1 MFSKFRSLIFKFD
14 PETAHNLAIKS
25 LKLNLLPNLSNQEK
39 DDSLFKTKLF
49 GKEINNPIGIAAGF
63 DKNAEVYNS
72 LFKLGFGFVEVGTVT
87 PLEQYGNPKP
97 RVFRL
102 VDDQALINRLGFNN
116 LGSENISK
124 RIKSNPN
131 KGLLGVNIG
140 PNKDSEDRLN
150 DYLIGLRVFHDIADY
165 VTINIS
171 SPNTENLRNFHDKS
185 KFDEL
190 MDSIE
195 KEKIRLKSKIPII
208 VKISPDILEEQIEI
222 ICKTLIQYKVSAIIV
237 SNTSAKNR
245 DKLKDILKH
254 QKGGLSGKPLEEEA
268 NKLISK
274 FYKILNGKIE
284 IIGVG
289 VVPQEIN
296 LDPFFSPRKLLDL
309 QAGLYGVKEKDRI
322 TDTILNLVSL
332 EKEANSYARSLSGG
346 MKRRLLMAKALVH
359 QPPLVFLDEPT
370 AGVDVELRQNLWK
383 NVRMLNKLGV
393 TIILTTHYLEE
404 AEKMCDRI
412 AILNKGNVVALDS
425 TKNLLNRIQTKKVTF
440 KTDKEI
446 NIQKND
452 LESLEIISKI
462 GNEVCVSYE
471 KSKVNMEKLINLIKK
486 NNVKIV
492 DISTD
497 DGDLEDVF
505 LRLIKN

>member
-1 MFSKFRSLIFKFD
+1 MNKKNILSVKNLKKIYSKQ
-14 PETAHNLAIKS
+14 HNGKTYALND
-25 LKLNLLPNLSNQEK
+25 LNL
-39 DDSLFKTKLF
+39 DV
-49 GKEINNPIGIAAGF
+49 KEGEIF
-63 DKNAEVYNS
+63 
-72 LFKLGFGFVEVGTVT
+72 
-87 PLEQYGNPKP
+87 
-97 RVFRL
+97 
-102 VDDQALINRLGFNN
+102 
-116 LGSENISK
+116 
-124 RIKSNPN
+124 
-131 KGLLGVNIG
+131 GLLG
-140 PNKDSEDRLN
+140 PNGAGKTT
-150 DYLIGLRVFHDIADY
+150 F
-165 VTINIS
+165 INILAGTVIKTGGEV
-171 SPNTENLRNFHDKS
+171 NVCGFDLDENPRQVRAS
-185 KFDEL
+185 
-190 MDSIE
+190 
-195 KEKIRLKSKIPII
+195 
-208 VKISPDILEEQIEI
+208 
-222 ICKTLIQYKVSAIIV
+222 
-237 SNTSAKNR
+237 
-245 DKLKDILKH
+245 
-254 QKGGLSGKPLEEEA
+254 
-268 NKLISK
+268 
-274 FYKILNGKIE
+274 
-284 IIGVG
+284 VG
-289 VVPQEIN
+289 VVPQEVN
-296 LDPFFSPRKLLDL
+296 LDPFFSPRKLLEL

-404 AEKMCDRI
+404 AEEMCDRI

-452 LESLEIISKI
+452 LESLKIISKI